1 MPQPDRTARAAV
13 KLDLET
19 DAYSTATPSSG
30 ASALTT
36 STTKPATSVDPVPIA
51 RKLTALW
58 ARMIDAPLEKILEDD
73 CQAQAMDLLHQ
84 MNLATVM
91 PGPLEVAAVI
101 RMIAVGLDLP
111 PPTGAAL
118 RIYHKVLGQ
127 LPLPLLRNAT
137 ELLIKSYTYPSF
149 PKPAEW
155 MNRGG
160 DHLRLIERARFMIE
174 IYEKRRR
181 IAELY
186 YGKEVARRREAAA
199 RNNQIGVAAEQH
211 DAFDLE

>member
-1 MPQPDRTARAAV
+1 
-13 KLDLET
+13 
-19 DAYSTATPSSG
+19 
-30 ASALTT
+30 
-36 STTKPATSVDPVPIA
+36 
-51 RKLTALW
+51 
-58 ARMIDAPLEKILEDD
+58 
-73 CQAQAMDLLHQ
+73 
-84 MNLATVM
+84 
-91 PGPLEVAAVI
+91 
-101 RMIAVGLDLP
+101 MIAVGLDLP

-186 YGKEVARRREAAA
+186 YGKEVASGGEKPQA
-199 RNNQIGVAAEQH
+199 RNNQIGVAAEASY
-211 DAFDLE
+211 AFDLK

>member
-1 MPQPDRTARAAV
+1 
-13 KLDLET
+13 
-19 DAYSTATPSSG
+19 
-30 ASALTT
+30 
-36 STTKPATSVDPVPIA
+36 
-51 RKLTALW
+51 
-58 ARMIDAPLEKILEDD
+58 MIDTPLQKILEDD
-73 CQAQAMDLLHQ
+73 CRAQAMDLLHQ
-84 MNLATVM
+84 INLATVM

-160 DHLRLIERARFMIE
+160 DHLGLIERARFMIE

-199 RNNQIGVAAEQH
+199 WNNQIGMAAEQH
-211 DAFDLE
+211 DVFDLE